1 MAKAKKRRRLP
12 FFSISFRLILTI
24 CAVTLVLSYL
34 SIFANPQHFS
44 ILSFFGLYYIPIAF
58 INIALLIVALIRRSR
73 SGWIP
78 FLTLLPSLFFAEFYF
93 QFGNKEELTTNKD
106 ITILTYNV
114 GRFRSSS
121 SNPNETLQ
129 EISSFV
135 KEVSPDV
142 IAFQEYRTSDT
153 NSIKNSFPNY
163 PYSQKRFF
171 HFKKGNYFVGNVI
184 LSKYPIKAKGKIP
197 FEQTTNLATYSDIEI
212 EGELTRIYN
221 LHLESN
227 SISLTSLIKK
237 IKGTYE
243 EFSNEVAHVHEK
255 VKNSNTKRGEQVR
268 DVIEHIENCP
278 YKSIICG
285 DFNDTPMSYSFRKLY
300 QGRKD
305 TFKEAGSGFAATYTT
320 FWPLLR
326 IDYILTPESYN
337 ILNHQTRRVKFSD
350 HYPVLAKF
358 SIQ

>member
-1 MAKAKKRRRLP
+1 
-12 FFSISFRLILTI
+12 
-24 CAVTLVLSYL
+24 
-34 SIFANPQHFS
+34 
-44 ILSFFGLYYIPIAF
+44 
-58 INIALLIVALIRRSR
+58 
-73 SGWIP
+73 
-78 FLTLLPSLFFAEFYF
+78 
-93 QFGNKEELTTNKD
+93 
-106 ITILTYNV
+106 
-114 GRFRSSS
+114 
-121 SNPNETLQ
+121 
-129 EISSFV
+129 
-135 KEVSPDV
+135 
-142 IAFQEYRTSDT
+142 
-153 NSIKNSFPNY
+153 
-163 PYSQKRFF
+163 
-171 HFKKGNYFVGNVI
+171 
-184 LSKYPIKAKGKIP
+184 
-197 FEQTTNLATYSDIEI
+197 
-212 EGELTRIYN
+212 GELTRIYN

-243 EFSNEVAHVHEK
+243 EFSNEIAHVHEK

>member
-1 MAKAKKRRRLP
+1 MAKGKKRRRLP
-12 FFSISFRLILTI
+12 FFSISFRLILTV
-24 CAVTLVLSYL
+24 CAAALVLSYL
-34 SIFANPQHFS
+34 SIFANPQYFS
-44 ILSFFGLYYIPIAF
+44 ILSFFGLYYIPIALL
-58 INIALLIVALIRRSR
+58 NIALLLVALVRRSR
-73 SGWIP
+73 GGWIP
-78 FLTLLPSLFFAEFYF
+78 FITLLPSLFFAEFYF
-93 QFGNKEELTTNKD
+93 QFGNKEEIVTTND
-106 ITILTYNV
+106 ISILTYNV
-114 GRFRSSS
+114 GRFRSSPLS
-121 SNPNETLQ
+121 VEQTLK
-129 EISSFV
+129 EISAFV
-135 KEVSPDV
+135 AEVSPDV

-153 NSIKNSFPNY
+153 NSIKKNFPNY

-171 HFKKGNYFVGNVI
+171 HFSKGNYFVGNVV
-184 LSKYPIKAKGKIP
+184 LSKYPIKAQGKIP
-197 FEQTTNLATYSDIEI
+197 FEQTMNLATYCDIDI
-212 EGELTRIYN
+212 EGERTRIYN

-243 EFSNEVAHVHEK
+243 EFSNEIAHVHEK
-255 VKNSNTKRGEQVR
+255 VKTSNTKRGEQVR

-305 TFKEAGSGFAATYTT
+305 TFKEAGNGFAATYTT
-320 FWPLLR
+320 FWPFLR

-358 SIQ
+358 SIK